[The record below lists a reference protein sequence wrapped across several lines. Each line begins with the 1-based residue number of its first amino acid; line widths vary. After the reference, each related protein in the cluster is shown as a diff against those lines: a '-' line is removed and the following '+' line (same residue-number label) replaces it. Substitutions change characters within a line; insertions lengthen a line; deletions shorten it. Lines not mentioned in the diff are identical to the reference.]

1 MAGDKIV
8 LVAKGGPGGGPMVP
22 DYEAQSAGV
31 RRFIGRRLDRA
42 QGKEFHDPES
52 GQTRR
57 HAVFVPHE
65 GLEAFVQKDVGSQ
78 FAMEYLVHMRHGD
91 LLPGDEETARWA
103 GVKWD
108 PSVLDLLPKPA
119 PPPAP
124 EPAQAP
130 APAPAPASKKD
141 K

>member
-31 RRFIGRRLDRA
+31 RRFIGRRLDRS
-42 QGKEFHDPES
+42 QGKPFVDPE
-52 GQTRR
+52 TKEPRR
-57 HAVFVPHE
+57 HAVFVPHA
-65 GLEAFVQKDVGSQ
+65 GDEAFVKKDVNSQ
-78 FAMEYLVHMRHGD
+78 FAMEYLVHLRHGD

-108 PSVLDLLPKPA
+108 PTVLEMLAPPA
-119 PPPAP
+119 PPPP
-124 EPAQAP
+124 QAP
-130 APAPAPASKKD
+130 SPPVPPAPSAKKD